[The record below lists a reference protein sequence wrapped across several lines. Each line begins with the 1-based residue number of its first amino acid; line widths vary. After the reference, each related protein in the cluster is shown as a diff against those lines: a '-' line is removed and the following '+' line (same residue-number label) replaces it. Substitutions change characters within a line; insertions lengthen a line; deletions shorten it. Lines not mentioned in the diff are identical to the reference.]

1 MECSL
6 DLGNFNRKKK
16 KKKTTSSLE
25 ILVEGNHYFTHT
37 VVALGIQ
44 ENDGDMDWGYFLFR
58 VGEGLPQ

>member
-16 KKKTTSSLE
+16 KKPTSSLE
-25 ILVEGNHYFTHT
+25 ILVEGNHYSTHT
-37 VVALGIQ
+37 VVAVGIQ